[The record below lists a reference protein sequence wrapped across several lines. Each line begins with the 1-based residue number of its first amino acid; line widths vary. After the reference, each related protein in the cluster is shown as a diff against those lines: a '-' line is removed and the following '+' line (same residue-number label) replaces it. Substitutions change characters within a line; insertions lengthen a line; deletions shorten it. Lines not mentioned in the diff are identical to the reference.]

1 MCGNNWAKSGY
12 ALHKSIASIDS
23 LPIARLLVLMNRFW
37 LVPVVFAVFV
47 IGPFLVW
54 GDKLSA
60 LFTGQGA
67 IEVLGAQDSFA
78 WIIGI
83 GLLVADIFLPI
94 PTTAIIAALG
104 IYYGPVIGTL
114 VSLTGSVAAALV
126 GYGIGRILGR
136 PAAQQFIGDAIET
149 GESVFARYGGWIVAA
164 SRWMPVLPEVIS
176 CVAGVS
182 RMPLALFLGAVIC
195 GALPL
200 CMTFAVVGHLGA
212 EEPGWTL
219 ALSAL
224 APIALW
230 FVADRLGLPRFF
242 GTDSRSN
249 TPDTTEPRD

>member
-1 MCGNNWAKSGY
+1 MD
-12 ALHKSIASIDS
+12 L
-23 LPIARLLVLMNRFW
+23 LLVLMNRFW
-37 LVPVVFAVFV
+37 LVPLVFALFV

-54 GDKLSA
+54 GDMLTA

-67 IEVLGAQDSFA
+67 TEVLGDGNSYA

-114 VSLTGSVAAALV
+114 VSLAGSVAAALV

-136 PAAQQFIGDAIET
+136 PAAQRFIGDAIET
-149 GESVFARYGGWIVAA
+149 GERVFSHHGGWIVAA
-164 SRWMPVLPEVIS
+164 SRWMPVLPEVVS

-182 RMPLALFLGAVIC
+182 RMPLPLFLGAVIC
-195 GALPL
+195 GAFPL
-200 CMTFAVVGHLGA
+200 CVTFAVIGHLGA
-212 EEPGWTL
+212 DEPGWTL

-224 APIALW
+224 APIGLW
-230 FVADRLGLPRFF
+230 YVAERLGLSRYVVSKSE
-242 GTDSRSN
+242 TNARVTSDSK
-249 TPDTTEPRD
+249 D

>member
-1 MCGNNWAKSGY
+1 
-12 ALHKSIASIDS
+12 
-23 LPIARLLVLMNRFW
+23 MNRFW
-37 LVPVVFAVFV
+37 LVPIVFALFV

-54 GDKLSA
+54 GDMLSA

-67 IEVLGAQDSFA
+67 TDVLAGGYA

-136 PAAQQFIGDAIET
+136 PAAQRLIGDAIEN
-149 GESVFARYGGWIVAA
+149 GERVFARYGGWIVAA
-164 SRWMPVLPEVIS
+164 SRWMPVLPEVVS

-182 RMPLALFLGAVIC
+182 RMSLPLFLGAVIC

-200 CMTFAVVGHLGA
+200 CVTFAVIGHLGA

-224 APIALW
+224 APLVLWYIAERFGLSR
-230 FVADRLGLPRFF
+230 FVVSKSGATAPA
-242 GTDSRSN
+242 
-249 TPDTTEPRD
+249 TPESGD